1 MFQLPEDILRL
12 IFIYDD
18 TYRIIFNKCIQ
29 ELNYHIS
36 NIRIITSRQTKYWKK
51 YKLYN
56 TDIVMYDHFF
66 NNYKFY
72 KLMLGNF
79 YKRNNVISHF

>member
-18 TYRIIFNKCIQ
+18 TYRIIFNKCI
-29 ELNYHIS
+29 EEINKHILNVRH
-36 NIRIITSRQTKYWKK
+36 ITSRQRRYWSK

-56 TDIVMYDHFF
+56 TDIVMYDRYF
-66 NNYKFY
+66 NNYRFY
-72 KLMLGNF
+72 KLVLDKY
-79 YKRNNVISHF
+79 YKKK